1 MVTLMLV
8 LFIIVILA
16 CFIIGYYAIC
26 YNKIQDSIIRINE
39 SEASIDNLLRNKFDM
54 LNRSISII
62 RANTEIEGDFF
73 KELLK
78 LRVKKISNFEMDR
91 VLIETNNEFLTI
103 KDNNKNLNKSEEIKK
118 ISKEIITIDEKLEML
133 KDYYDSNITKY
144 NKMIKIFPTNIIALL
159 NKYEEKL
166 FFDKKDM
173 SDDDYEDFKL

>member
-1 MVTLMLV
+1 MATLMLI
-8 LFIIVILA
+8 LFLVVIIICFVIS
-16 CFIIGYYAIC
+16 YYVIC

-39 SEASIDNLLRNKFDM
+39 AEASIDNLLRNKFDM

-103 KDNNKNLNKSEEIKK
+103 KDNNKELNKSEEIKK
-118 ISKEIITIDEKLEML
+118 ITKEILNIDEKLEIL
-133 KDYYDSNITKY
+133 KEYYDNNITKY
-144 NKMIKIFPTNIIALL
+144 NKMIKVFPTNVIALL